1 MPESNPAIPK
11 IDGVTF
17 WRMLELVADND
28 CDPDTGVLSQALDQI
43 ANGSPDEREEG
54 IRAIKDEMARWLPDE
69 SESARSQLQPE

>member
-11 IDGVTF
+11 IDGMAF
-17 WRMLELVADND
+17 WQMLELVADKN
-28 CDPDTGVLSQALDQI
+28 CDIDTDVLSQALDQI

-54 IRAIKDEMARWLPDE
+54 IQAIKDEMARWLPDE